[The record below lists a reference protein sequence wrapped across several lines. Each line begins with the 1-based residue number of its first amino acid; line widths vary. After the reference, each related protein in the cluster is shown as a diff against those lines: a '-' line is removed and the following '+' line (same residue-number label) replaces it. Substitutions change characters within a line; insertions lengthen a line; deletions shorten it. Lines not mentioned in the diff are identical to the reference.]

1 MENIE
6 NKKVLSLE
14 EKWESLTFA
23 NNFLFCKILES
34 EPEIC
39 RRILELLLHI
49 KIERLEEPQAERML
63 QEGLD
68 SKSVRFDV
76 YVKDSNRVFDIEIQ
90 TATKYNLQKRSR
102 YYQSMIDMDCLT
114 HGEDYE
120 HLKDSY
126 IIFICLEDIFDKKL
140 PAYFFEN
147 ICVQDGK
154 TRLKDG
160 AYKVFFNAS
169 EYDKIESKEEK
180 AFFKFL
186 LGDSADDEFTR
197 TIAEKVN
204 RAKKSAAFR
213 RQYMT
218 WEQEMKHL
226 SRVAF
231 EEGKAEGLSEGARQK
246 AVENAKNMLNDGVQ
260 VEQIAKWTGL
270 SVDEIMELSNIY
282 ISAEKL

>member
-1 MENIE
+1 M
-6 NKKVLSLE
+6 
-14 EKWESLTFA
+14 
-23 NNFLFCKILES
+23 
-34 EPEIC
+34 
-39 RRILELLLHI
+39 LLHI
-49 KIERLEEPQAERML
+49 KIERLEEPQVERTM

-76 YVKDSNRVFDIEIQ
+76 YVKDENRVFDIEMQ
-90 TATKYNLQKRSR
+90 TTTKHNLRKRSR
-102 YYQSMIDMDCLT
+102 YYQSMIDMDCLV

-126 IIFICLEDIFDKKL
+126 VIFICLEDVFDKKL

-154 TRLKDG
+154 TRLGDG
-160 AYKVFFNAS
+160 AYKVFFNAT
-169 EYDKIESKEEK
+169 EYDKIEDKEEK

-186 LGDSADDEFTR
+186 LGNSADDDLTR

-218 WEQEMKHL
+218 WEQEMKHQ
-226 SRVAF
+226 RWEAF

-246 AVENAKNMLNDGVQ
+246 ALENAKNAFSMGLSIEQ
-260 VEQIAKWTGL
+260 VSRITGL
-270 SVDEIMELSNIY
+270 SEEELRAE
-282 ISAEKL
+282 ISAETSAN